1 MRYQLASS
9 AALLLTLLP
18 QASSQSYFNAGRCP
32 EPPSGNNDKK
42 CRCINVDDFDD
53 LKGAIE
59 RMDDNG
65 ECKCFRSFS
74 VTKSSQESPIE
85 VRGKGIIIQCQT
97 LGQCAINGPVT
108 HIFISGEDSEA
119 TISGFRFRGATES
132 AIVISDGTGSGGTD
146 GTREQTICDS
156 SFVNNQNY
164 WHNGGAIKAGAATS
178 AYIANSYFEGNIAA
192 RMGGAVSGESNK
204 VSVLDSTFSSNSAPV
219 GGALSSNQVDS
230 ILILTG
236 NSFDDSN
243 TAGLGPAYGPA
254 VAANG
259 LVQDLGGNEA
269 NANDLMCLGCKLQ
282 AGVATKSYQ
291 PNLGREDDAGV
302 SSNTNTQYKGN
313 PEFLAYETYDKEDEW
328 GPFHLKVSDSKIGGY
343 VDRKNCT

>member
-1 MRYQLASS
+1 MKYHLVSS
-9 AALLLTLLP
+9 AALLLTLLKLAVR
-18 QASSQSYFNAGRCP
+18 ASSQSFFNAGRCP
-32 EPPSGNNDKK
+32 EPPSNNDKK

-74 VTKSSQESPIE
+74 VTKSPQESPIE

-97 LGQCAINGPVT
+97 LGQCEISGPGT
-108 HIFISGEDSEA
+108 HIFISGEDSET

-132 AIVISDGTGSGGTD
+132 AIVISDGTGGGGTD
-146 GTREQTICDS
+146 GAREQTICDS

-164 WHNGGAIKAGAATS
+164 WHNGGAIQAGVATS
-178 AYIANSYFEGNIAA
+178 TYIANSYFEGNTAA
-192 RMGGAVSGESNK
+192 RMGGAVSGESSK

-230 ILILTG
+230 VLILTG

-259 LVQDLGGNEA
+259 FVQDLGGNEA
-269 NANDLMCLGCKLQ
+269 NAKDLMCVGCNLQ
-282 AGVATKSYQ
+282 AGVATKSYE

-302 SSNTNTQYKGN
+302 SSNTNTQYEGN
-313 PEFLAYETYDKEDEW
+313 PEFFAYETYDKEDEW

-343 VDRKNCT
+343 SK

>member
-1 MRYQLASS
+1 
-9 AALLLTLLP
+9 
-18 QASSQSYFNAGRCP
+18 
-32 EPPSGNNDKK
+32 
-42 CRCINVDDFDD
+42 
-53 LKGAIE
+53 
-59 RMDDNG
+59 
-65 ECKCFRSFS
+65 
-74 VTKSSQESPIE
+74 
-85 VRGKGIIIQCQT
+85 
-97 LGQCAINGPVT
+97 
-108 HIFISGEDSEA
+108 
-119 TISGFRFRGATES
+119 
-132 AIVISDGTGSGGTD
+132 
-146 GTREQTICDS
+146 
-156 SFVNNQNY
+156 VNNQNY

-178 AYIANSYFEGNIAA
+178 TYIANSYFEGNAAA
-192 RMGGAVSGESNK
+192 RMGGAVSGESSK

-269 NANDLMCLGCKLQ
+269 NAKDFMCLGCKLQ

-302 SSNTNTQYKGN
+302 RVSSNTNTHYEGN
-313 PEFLAYETYDKEDEW
+313 PEFLDYETYEKEDEW
-328 GPFHLKVSDSKIGGY
+328 GPFHLKVSGQ
-343 VDRKNCT
+343 